1 MRSIPLY
8 DRLELRIMYQWPG
21 NEKEIVMGT
30 ALFIIRFVT
39 AHTMKGDAKG
49 RRIRFIYPA
58 HQGFAG
64 IIFELSG
71 VILKVAAGCFLLPF
85 VFGEQNFVS

>member
-1 MRSIPLY
+1 
-8 DRLELRIMYQWPG
+8 MYQWPR
-21 NEKEIVMGT
+21 NEKDVVVGT
-30 ALFIIRFVT
+30 ALSIRFATV
-39 AHTMKGDAKG
+39 HTMKGDAKG

>member
-1 MRSIPLY
+1 MPKVGEYVSFIPLI
-8 DRLELRIMYQWPG
+8 R
-21 NEKEIVMGT
+21 
-30 ALFIIRFVT
+30 AL
-39 AHTMKGDAKG
+39 
-49 RRIRFIYPA
+49 
-58 HQGFAG
+58 AG